1 MDQEKIEKIKNLPE
15 YQQLVKER
23 SSLAW
28 ILSGAM
34 LVVYYGFILL
44 LAFNPEFFTTIVSG
58 EYVSIGFPLGVA
70 IIVFAFLLTGYY
82 VKKANADFDDLT
94 AKIKKEVE

>member
-1 MDQEKIEKIKNLPE
+1 VDQAKIEKIKNLPE

-23 SSLAW
+23 TGLAW
-28 ILSGAM
+28 KLSVAIL
-34 LVVYYGFILL
+34 LVYYGYIIL
-44 LAFNPEFFTTIVSG
+44 LAFNPEFFTTIVFG
-58 EYVSIGFPLGVA
+58 DYISIGFPIGVG

-82 VKKANADFDDLT
+82 VKRANDDFDHLT

>member
-1 MDQEKIEKIKNLPE
+1 METSKIEKIKNLPE
-15 YQQLVKER
+15 YQQLVRER
-23 SSLAW
+23 TSLAW
-28 ILSGAM
+28 KLSIVM
-34 LVVYYGFILL
+34 LVVYYGYILL

-58 EYVSIGFPLGVA
+58 DYVSIGFPVGVA

-82 VKKANADFDDLT
+82 VSKANSVFDDLT